1 MKLILSQA
9 SWSCV
14 QRAVVCHPSQFC
26 RLCQKPTRLV
36 VSSRCEPWKRWPPCS
51 RHPGNKCRPRP
62 QQAVVFLRLS
72 PQMKSLQLLSSEL
85 ILSGLE
91 EHKNRV
97 KNTGLVVTNVL
108 YQVLQVVV
116 DVFIL
121 NGLLRRKRP
130 ERGKKT
136 SVKSQI
142 NKRQKTPVGLSRL

>member
-1 MKLILSQA
+1 
-9 SWSCV
+9 
-14 QRAVVCHPSQFC
+14 
-26 RLCQKPTRLV
+26 
-36 VSSRCEPWKRWPPCS
+36 
-51 RHPGNKCRPRP
+51 
-62 QQAVVFLRLS
+62 
-72 PQMKSLQLLSSEL
+72 MKSLQLLSSEL

-130 ERGKKT
+130 ERGGKT

-142 NKRQKTPVGLSRL
+142 NKRQKTQSVGLSRL